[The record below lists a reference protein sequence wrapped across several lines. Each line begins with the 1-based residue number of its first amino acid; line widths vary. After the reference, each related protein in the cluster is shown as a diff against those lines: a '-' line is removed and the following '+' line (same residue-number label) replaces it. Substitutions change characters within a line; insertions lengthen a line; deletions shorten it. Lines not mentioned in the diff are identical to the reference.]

1 MPMTA
6 SLHLTSG
13 HIARVH
19 RDMADPGP
27 LPDME
32 LLTDADYASFVEH
45 VLNGWRGGP
54 LTVFSYGSL
63 IWKPAFVP
71 ASVTR
76 ATAHGWHRAFC
87 LRVMRFRGT
96 IDQPGLMMQID
107 RGGLCEGMLQTI
119 RSGTE
124 ARTLDIL
131 FRREMTVKPA
141 SQLPE
146 WIDVETADGPARAVA
161 FVANTSSPNYL
172 GTIDPDEIARRLASA
187 CGHWGSGADY
197 LLQTVLA
204 LETNG
209 IHDPYLWDLQKR
221 VAAAIEQIHPDV

>member
-1 MPMTA
+1 MKAVP
-6 SLHLTSG
+6 HLTPR

-27 LPDME
+27 LPDVDH
-32 LLTDADYASFVEH
+32 LTEKDYGDFTEKVM
-45 VLNGWRGGP
+45 NGWRGGP
-54 LTVFSYGSL
+54 LNIFSYGSL

-71 ASVTR
+71 ASARR

-87 LRVMRFRGT
+87 LRVLRFRGT

-107 RGGLCEGMLQTI
+107 RGGLCEGVIQAI
-119 RSGTE
+119 PAGTE
-124 ARTLDIL
+124 AQTLNTL

-146 WIDVETADGPARAVA
+146 WIDVETAGGPARAVA
-161 FVANTSSPNYL
+161 FVANTAGPNYL
-172 GTIDPDEIARRLASA
+172 GTIDPAEIAQRLARA

-204 LETNG
+204 LEANG

-221 VAAAIEQIHPDV
+221 VAAAIEDLHPGF